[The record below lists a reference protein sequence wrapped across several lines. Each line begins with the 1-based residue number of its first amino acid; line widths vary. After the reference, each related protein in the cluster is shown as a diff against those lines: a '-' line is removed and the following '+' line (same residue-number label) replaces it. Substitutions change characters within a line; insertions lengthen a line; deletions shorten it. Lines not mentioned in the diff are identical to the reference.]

1 MAARGPYSRGHL
13 ILGGIPHILS
23 AWAQWDSGNYL
34 SIAQQGYGHIPGD
47 VAFFPLFP
55 LVLRILGG
63 GTVAG
68 GVVAALILNTVALI
82 GAIILLYQA
91 ASRQFGPRA
100 GRWAVAAMLLV
111 PTAFFFGAV
120 YTEAT
125 SLLLA
130 LAARAAAIRRHF
142 LVASLLAALA
152 TASRFPGVLVWIL
165 VVAEWWEARRA
176 GEVRPL
182 TWLWLPLGLV
192 GLVGYAV
199 WLQVNFGDALAFNRV
214 ETTVFG
220 HVSLLTPGRHPIL
233 VLRDILGF
241 AAVAAAVLFLRRWIP
256 WRRADVLFLLCSV
269 GVVILSGGFRSSGR
283 YLLVMYPL
291 NFMNTMQVAY
301 LRSNQ
306 GAREGD
312 WGSGLQAPSSKI
324 DGQASGFA
332 GRISRHGDQPLL
344 RPPSATAGGRGH
356 DLRAGGLVDHV
367 PLPLP
372 GPHKRPFVTQ
382 AGTRCRRPG
391 RPWRP

>member
-1 MAARGPYSRGHL
+1 MSAKRIRAPEPDELTPAGGSSPRPRALPPAGQLRTAAVLALVVLVWRGGLLLIFGPLAARGPYSRGHL

-68 GVVAALILNTVALI
+68 GVVAAMILNTVALI

-125 SLLLA
+125 FLLLA

-182 TWLWLPLGLV
+182 TWLWLPLGLA

-256 WRRADVLFLLCSV
+256 WRRTDVLFLLCSV

-291 NFMNTMQVAY
+291 YFGAGLLATRLPRPLVAA
-301 LRSNQ
+301 LTAASTL
-306 GAREGD
+306 
-312 WGSGLQAPSSKI
+312 GLL
-324 DGQASGFA
+324 FLTF
-332 GRISRHGDQPLL
+332 RFTHGYWV
-344 RPPSATAGGRGH
+344 G
-356 DLRAGGLVDHV
+356 
-367 PLPLP
+367 
-372 GPHKRPFVTQ
+372 
-382 AGTRCRRPG
+382 
-391 RPWRP
+391 

>member
-1 MAARGPYSRGHL
+1 M
-13 ILGGIPHILS
+13 
-23 AWAQWDSGNYL
+23 
-34 SIAQQGYGHIPGD
+34 
-47 VAFFPLFP
+47 
-55 LVLRILGG
+55 
-63 GTVAG
+63 
-68 GVVAALILNTVALI
+68 
-82 GAIILLYQA
+82 YQA

-125 SLLLA
+125 FLLLA
-130 LAARAAAIRRHF
+130 LAAREAAIRRHF

-182 TWLWLPLGLV
+182 TWLWLPLGLA

-220 HVSLLTPGRHPIL
+220 QVSLLTPGRHPIL

-241 AAVAAAVLFLRRWIP
+241 AAVAAAVLFVRRWIP
-256 WRRADVLFLLCSV
+256 WRRTDVLFLLCSV

-283 YLLVMYPL
+283 YLLVMYPRY
-291 NFMNTMQVAY
+291 F
-301 LRSNQ
+301 
-306 GAREGD
+306 GA
-312 WGSGLQAPSSKI
+312 
-324 DGQASGFA
+324 GF
-332 GRISRHGDQPLL
+332 L
-344 RPPSATAGGRGH
+344 ATR
-356 DLRAGGLVDHV
+356 
-367 PLPLP
+367 LP
-372 GPHKRPFVTQ
+372 RPFGGGPDRRIHFGLALLDLPIHPRLLGRL
-382 AGTRCRRPG
+382 AGNGEAKPTSAEGQKVRT
-391 RPWRP
+391 